1 MSSFSVLFKSKQRL
15 LQPIADLADAA
26 LPMPFDT
33 REDQKSE
40 RTSYIQVPV
49 GSNSVDT
56 SVYVL
61 PLAFYL
67 SGSVL
72 FDCKSLYSFNSAE
85 NIVDSFCPIDHDS
98 LVKVS
103 AVAIIFFPPNL
114 NYV

>member
-40 RTSYIQVPV
+40 RTSYRCRSVQIQLTPLCM
-49 GSNSVDT
+49 SCL
-56 SVYVL
+56 L
-61 PLAFYL
+61 PYL